1 MRGRQKRAILQVLRQ
16 PMTGKQICLE
26 ARRIDHHIQLRD
38 VWFVMRQFQK
48 RGLTRCLNPGQVTGK
63 LYCLTDFGRKIVL
76 HAFKLKIPA
85 LPVDVPWKKYSLV
98 VRAKTRRMLIMELG
112 KFASLN
118 LGEATA
124 ARIRKRL
131 NETYPI
137 GLNPVMRSLRELTV
151 VGVVEWSGI
160 TRNQQRKT
168 YRLTREGERIRKQLL
183 ILSEMPS

>member
-26 ARRIDHHIQLRD
+26 ARRIDPHILLQD
-38 VWFVMRQFQK
+38 VWYVMHQFQN
-48 RGLTRCLNPGQVTGK
+48 RGLCRCLTPGQVTGK
-63 LYCLTDFGRKIVL
+63 LYCLTDFGRKIVA

-85 LPVDVPWKKYSLV
+85 LPDDVPWKKYSLV
-98 VRAKTRRMLIMELG
+98 VRAKTRRMLVMELG
-112 KFASLN
+112 KFSSLN
-118 LGEATA
+118 MGEATA

-137 GLNPVMRSLRELTV
+137 GLNPVMRSLRELAAL
-151 VGVVEWSGI
+151 GVVEWSGF
-160 TRNQQRKT
+160 TRNQQRKI

-183 ILSEMPS
+183 ILSEMTS